1 MNMKN
6 IIYLISISISM
17 FVIGCMSNTTVIEKE
32 NISLNQKQ
40 NISSNKGK
48 NMNKNKNLVTDEA
61 MKLNELT
68 KEEEYVLLQC
78 GTEMPFS
85 GELLYNKEEGLYTC
99 KRCDNVLFTSDTK
112 FDSKS
117 GWPSFD
123 EAVKDSVAYHKDPDG
138 MRTEIV
144 CAKCGGHLGH
154 VFYNE
159 GFTSKNARYCVNSL
173 SLNFEAE
180 EK

>member
-1 MNMKN
+1 MKN
-6 IIYLISISISM
+6 IIHLIFI
-17 FVIGCMSNTTVIEKE
+17 CMSIFIITCTVNTTAIEKD
-32 NISLNQKQ
+32 NM
-40 NISSNKGK
+40 SSNQIKNINNSKGK
-48 NMNKNKNLVTDEA
+48 NMNKNKNLVTDET
-61 MKLNELT
+61 MKINELT

-85 GELLYNKEEGLYTC
+85 GELLYNKDDGLYTC
-99 KRCDNVLFTSDTK
+99 KRCDNVLFTSNTK
-112 FDSKS
+112 FDSMS

-123 EAVKDSVAYHKDPDG
+123 EAVEGSVAYHKDPDG

-159 GFTSKNARYCVNSL
+159 GFTDKNARYCVNSL
-173 SLNFEAE
+173 SLNFEVE
-180 EK
+180 QK